1 MAVAALALY
10 VVFIAAGFG
19 WKSYRQW
26 RTTGS
31 TGFRGFHGRP
41 GTREWLAGVGFSAAI
56 AMALLAPL
64 AQLSGVAAALAALD
78 NRPTQA
84 AGTVLAVGGIIATVW
99 AQRAMGESWRVGVD
113 ARETTALVSTGVFG
127 WVRNPIF
134 TAMLTFAWLWQHSP
148 CTWSSSPQDSA
159 GRATGS
165 GARPDPPASAD
176 STAAL
181 VHANGWQAW
190 DSARQ

>member
-41 GTREWLAGVGFSAAI
+41 GSREWLAGVGFSAAI

-64 AQLSGVAAALAALD
+64 AQLFRGRRCPC
-78 NRPTQA
+78 RP
-84 AGTVLAVGGIIATVW
+84 
-99 AQRAMGESWRVGVD
+99 
-113 ARETTALVSTGVFG
+113 
-127 WVRNPIF
+127 
-134 TAMLTFAWLWQHSP
+134 
-148 CTWSSSPQDSA
+148 
-159 GRATGS
+159 
-165 GARPDPPASAD
+165 
-176 STAAL
+176 
-181 VHANGWQAW
+181 
-190 DSARQ
+190 

>member
-56 AMALLAPL
+56 ALGAEPDLHRD
-64 AQLSGVAAALAALD
+64 VD
-78 NRPTQA
+78 IRCR
-84 AGTVLAVGGIIATVW
+84 V
-99 AQRAMGESWRVGVD
+99 RADD
-113 ARETTALVSTGVFG
+113 A
-127 WVRNPIF
+127 
-134 TAMLTFAWLWQHSP
+134 
-148 CTWSSSPQDSA
+148 
-159 GRATGS
+159 
-165 GARPDPPASAD
+165 
-176 STAAL
+176 
-181 VHANGWQAW
+181 
-190 DSARQ
+190 